1 MLTSQYNNT
10 SYLEEVEV
18 LIDKDWGSIYH
29 QNTLRESTLL
39 LALLAAARVLIECG
53 RVVSLNLQDK

>member
-18 LIDKDWGSIYH
+18 LIRLGSIYH

-53 RVVSLNLQDK
+53 RVVHLNLQDK